1 MDTKGIETGY
11 RSCSMPKYKP
21 YDLNQTKMIP
31 LSYAD
36 QVVEGSFEY
45 ALNEIVEEHLDLSVF
60 EHRYHNDATGRSAY
74 DPKVLLKV
82 VLYGYY
88 RGFISSRRIAEA
100 CRRNVVFMALSADS
114 RPHFTT
120 IASFVSSL
128 EQEITS
134 LFGDVLFYASELG
147 LIGKEH
153 FAVDGCKLPSNASKK
168 WSGTHKELEEKH
180 KKLEQVA
187 ERIVQRHR
195 ERDGQEGK
203 SGNTSG
209 EPEQAQRYRKKV
221 AELKDFLAKTPKKC
235 GPSGNEQ
242 KANLTDP
249 ESAKMSSSHGVV
261 QGYNGLAVVDDKNQ
275 IVVHAEAHGSGY
287 EAHLLAPLIEATRK
301 SFSDL
306 DLSKDVF
313 AKTKVTADSGFHS
326 KAVIA
331 AVEATGADAYVAD
344 RHFRKREPAFAG
356 AERYKQREKK
366 ERALE
371 RRKQRESRE
380 KDESKKFT
388 VEDFTYDERNARC
401 VCPAGQKLYCSG
413 KDMLFNGYRVS
424 KFKAPLS
431 ACREC
436 PLRQQCLRHPDRT
449 LQRQV
454 TFIKHREGP
463 PPKRRETRDGPA
475 KRMRQ
480 KFDTPLGR
488 EIYSRRMGTVE
499 PVFANIQNK
508 GMRRFTLRGQK
519 KVSAQWKLFTM
530 VHNIEK
536 VARVALGR

>member
-1 MDTKGIETGY
+1 
-11 RSCSMPKYKP
+11 
-21 YDLNQTKMIP
+21 
-31 LSYAD
+31 
-36 QVVEGSFEY
+36 
-45 ALNEIVEEHLDLSVF
+45 
-60 EHRYHNDATGRSAY
+60 
-74 DPKVLLKV
+74 
-82 VLYGYY
+82 
-88 RGFISSRRIAEA
+88 
-100 CRRNVVFMALSADS
+100 
-114 RPHFTT
+114 
-120 IASFVSSL
+120 
-128 EQEITS
+128 
-134 LFGDVLFYASELG
+134 VLFYASELG

-203 SGNTSG
+203 SGNAPG

-221 AELKDFLAKTPKKC
+221 AELKDFLAKTAKKC

-242 KANLTDP
+242 KTNLTDP

-261 QGYNGLAVVDDKNQ
+261 QGYNGLAVVDDQNQ

-287 EAHLLAPLIEATRK
+287 EAHLLAPLIEATRQ

-306 DLSKDVF
+306 ELSKDVF

-356 AERYKQREKK
+356 AGRYKQREKK

-380 KDESKKFT
+380 NDEPKKFT

-401 VCPAGQKLYCSG
+401 VCPAGRKLYCSG

-424 KFKAPLS
+424 KFKAPLG

-449 LQRQV
+449 RQRQV

-463 PPKRRETRDGPA
+463 PPKRRETREGPA
-475 KRMRQ
+475 QRMRQ

-508 GMRRFTLRGQK
+508 GMRRFTLRGQC
-519 KVSAQWKLFTM
+519 KVSAQWKLFAM

-536 VARVALGR
+536 VARVAMGR